1 MRVFRINAHMVCVHT
16 HHLCA
21 CASELEGGG
30 ETVGGV
36 NGWAVRFS
44 KSGGPLVETLS
55 ESKSF
60 LERQTLLIFLLF
72 SIFFTFY
79 IKSKAIEKWIIKKLE
94 DLHLPKKEI
103 TKTTKKIKQMGL
115 VIEVNIF
122 VNVYE

>member
-1 MRVFRINAHMVCVHT
+1 MCVRVLGISAHTVCVHT

-30 ETVGGV
+30 DMVGGV

-72 SIFFTFY
+72 RIFLRLY
-79 IKSKAIEKWIIKKLE
+79 KK
-94 DLHLPKKEI
+94 
-103 TKTTKKIKQMGL
+103 
-115 VIEVNIF
+115 
-122 VNVYE
+122 

>member
-1 MRVFRINAHMVCVHT
+1 MLGISAHT
-16 HHLCA
+16 HNPCA
-21 CASELEGGG
+21 CASELEAGG

-36 NGWAVRFS
+36 NGRAVRFS

-72 SIFFTFY
+72 SIFYVY

-103 TKTTKKIKQMGL
+103 TKTTKKNFKQMGL

>member
-1 MRVFRINAHMVCVHT
+1 MCECVCACVLGISARTVCVHT
-16 HHLCA
+16 HYL

-36 NGWAVRFS
+36 NGRAVRFS

-72 SIFFTFY
+72 SIFFTF
-79 IKSKAIEKWIIKKLE
+79 I
-94 DLHLPKKEI
+94 
-103 TKTTKKIKQMGL
+103 
-115 VIEVNIF
+115 
-122 VNVYE
+122 